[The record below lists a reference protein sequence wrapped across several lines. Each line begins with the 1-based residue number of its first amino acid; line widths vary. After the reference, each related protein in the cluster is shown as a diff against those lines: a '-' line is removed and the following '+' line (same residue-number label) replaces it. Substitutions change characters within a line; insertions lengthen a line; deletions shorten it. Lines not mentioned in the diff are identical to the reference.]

1 LGVCGFGKVDFGDQ
15 LGCGLE
21 LMLAVSQYIRGH
33 PHNPERDSDNK
44 DH

>member
-1 LGVCGFGKVDFGDQ
+1 LGFYWFCITDIEPELDGRLQ
-15 LGCGLE
+15 L
-21 LMLAVSQYIRGH
+21 MPAVPEYIRGH